1 MSFMTWLRGT
11 PAAPPAQAPPAPD
24 PAAPPAQAPPAPDP
38 LAMAETLLEPFEGFC
53 NRPYRCPA
61 GVWTIGLG
69 STRDGDGNPVTPSTP
84 PIDLATARGWA
95 MRDMRAALT
104 SVRAGVTVPLTANEE
119 AALTDFVYNVGAGN
133 FAKSNVLRDLNAGR
147 LQQAAD
153 DLMMWNHG
161 GGVVLAGLTRR
172 RAAERALILKA

>member
-1 MSFMTWLRGT
+1 MT
-11 PAAPPAQAPPAPD
+11 
-24 PAAPPAQAPPAPDP
+24 PDP
-38 LAMAETLLEPFEGFC
+38 LAMAETLMEPFEGFC

-153 DLMMWNHG
+153 DRFGEETYYAKVDTSLPER
-161 GGVVLAGLTRR
+161 LRR
-172 RAAERALILKA
+172 WERKSENTNGAE